1 MAEHLQVDLLRQ
13 RREEL
18 GLSPKPLVSPRQL
31 LTKGA
36 AYGLVPLAVV
46 LLVGAGLF
54 WRQQQLQ
61 ASVLELQ
68 PDANLHDS
76 LLQGNIK
83 LQGQVLKLNQ
93 ANKSL
98 VDGLLAVRSSSAFL
112 TALAAL
118 TPQGVQ
124 LQTARADSGT
134 FSLKGQAQ
142 APAAFERIN
151 ILQLAMAESL
161 FFKKPVRLKK
171 AQQEQA
177 SSAKEQIEVVGFELI
192 ADFDNSKAQKGFPL
206 QQLGALGMAARVEA
220 IKQLGLLP

>member
-18 GLSPKPLVSPRQL
+18 GLSPKPLVSPKQL

-46 LLVGAGLF
+46 LLVGAGMV

-118 TPQGVQ
+118 TPQGC
-124 LQTARADSGT
+124 
-134 FSLKGQAQ
+134 
-142 APAAFERIN
+142 N
-151 ILQLAMAESL
+151 C
-161 FFKKPVRLKK
+161 KPP
-171 AQQEQA
+171 
-177 SSAKEQIEVVGFELI
+177 GLI
-192 ADFDNSKAQKGFPL
+192 A
-206 QQLGALGMAARVEA
+206 ALLALRARRRRQRHLSGS
-220 IKQLGLLP
+220 IFCN

>member
-1 MAEHLQVDLLRQ
+1 M
-13 RREEL
+13 
-18 GLSPKPLVSPRQL
+18 
-31 LTKGA
+31 
-36 AYGLVPLAVV
+36 
-46 LLVGAGLF
+46 
-54 WRQQQLQ
+54 
-61 ASVLELQ
+61 
-68 PDANLHDS
+68 
-76 LLQGNIK
+76 
-83 LQGQVLKLNQ
+83 
-93 ANKSL
+93 
-98 VDGLLAVRSSSAFL
+98 
-112 TALAAL
+112 
-118 TPQGVQ
+118 Q